1 MGASGLT
8 VLHQSYAF
16 PSEPTNMTLD
26 PVHVDGIA
34 QLAGQVGRTVETSD
48 QGAAAE
54 TVWQEFLDPLW
65 VDGTKVLEPMGQQRR
80 RKVPTEDIALAEPPY
95 PTQHGLDSG
104 TINPTTFKNGLV
116 LDVAQAAMSAVPSD
130 VELHRG
136 RTIIMAV
143 HSNDTTVSLDGD
155 WQGGDKGYARR
166 RVFAV
171 PQVDRYEQRVVHALA
186 LYLAESEHALSNADV
201 VEDLFVLD
209 GPIYPTGLLRWAER
223 DSELADLLAEDD
235 RPKTVVGNYVE
246 LVERF
251 VERDVPLVGFVKN
264 SAAKGLTRAVR
275 RKTNAPWVD
284 DSDFFRRILER
295 RDDDGNRQ
303 KDALTCTNWFRSRGG
318 TDGVMAAD
326 GSALGIDR
334 TLDPE
339 LYEVTFFVL
348 YDPRTDLVFRVEA
361 PYAFTK
367 DEDRRE
373 RLTRQI
379 LHDVAAEQ
387 GPPLAVAKADE
398 LAGIDRQ
405 GSEEL
410 TRRIERTFETD
421 RSKAYNDVRWG
432 AIEEQF

>member
-1 MGASGLT
+1 
-8 VLHQSYAF
+8 
-16 PSEPTNMTLD
+16 MTLD

-34 QLAGQVGRTVETSD
+34 HLAGQVRATVETSD

-54 TVWQEFLDPLW
+54 EVWENFLDPLW
-65 VDGTKVLEPMGQQRR
+65 QDGTKILEPMGEQRR
-80 RKVPTEDIALAEPPY
+80 RKVPVEDIALEEPPF

-143 HSNDTTVSLDGD
+143 HSNDTTVSLGGD
-155 WQGGDKGYARR
+155 WQGGDRGYARR

-186 LYLAESEHALSNADV
+186 LYLAESEHALTNASV
-201 VEDLFVLD
+201 VEDLFILD

-223 DSELADLLAEDD
+223 DSELAELLAEDE
-235 RPKTVVGNYVE
+235 RPKTVVGNYVD
-246 LVERF
+246 LVEQF
-251 VERDVPLVGFVKN
+251 VERDVPLVGFIKN
-264 SAAKGLTRAVR
+264 SSAKGLTRAVR
-275 RKTNAPWVD
+275 RKANAPWVD
-284 DSDFFRRILER
+284 DTAFFRRVLER
-295 RDDDGNRQ
+295 RDDDGDLRTQ
-303 KDALTCTNWFRSRGG
+303 ALTCTNWFRSRGG

-326 GSALGIDR
+326 GDALGIER
-334 TLDPE
+334 ELDPE
-339 LYEVTFFVL
+339 LYEVTFFVV

-367 DEDRRE
+367 DPEQRE
-373 RLTRQI
+373 QLTRQL
-379 LHDVAAEQ
+379 LHDVACEQ

-410 TRRIERTFETD
+410 TRRIERAFDID
-421 RSKAYNDVRWG
+421 REKTYNDTRWG
-432 AIEEQF
+432 AVDEAF